1 MTGLH
6 VKGDPPWDSYS
17 IALGSGDPTRA
28 ICSTLIAQA
37 FQSVQYPILP
47 AVSRQSAGDPQ
58 CPGCMNEILHVR
70 HHSLFTP
77 RDFDVS
83 PYFEIVKPSLASGL
97 DYRSLYWGKAQDLT
111 Q

>member
-1 MTGLH
+1 
-6 VKGDPPWDSYS
+6 
-17 IALGSGDPTRA
+17 
-28 ICSTLIAQA
+28 
-37 FQSVQYPILP
+37 
-47 AVSRQSAGDPQ
+47 
-58 CPGCMNEILHVR
+58 MNEILHVR